1 MKLVAGLVP
10 NFTAVVPERF
20 VPVMVTSVPPP
31 VDPWFGEMGMERL
44 LAVRTGTE
52 DTADRRDARR
62 RRHAW
67 QSGAEVRRG
76 FLRSRTPR
84 EGRRSGSIGLRG
96 FAECS
101 CTRPTEKNRQAPP
114 LPRSPGLGWAAH
126 RFAVP
131 SDPYG
136 CIADKA
142 PAPLVT

>member
-84 EGRRSGSIGLRG
+84 EGRGSGSIGLRG

-101 CTRPTEKNRQAPP
+101 CTRPTEKPAGAATTTIPRIGMGGPP
-114 LPRSPGLGWAAH
+114 VCCS
-126 RFAVP
+126 
-131 SDPYG
+131 
-136 CIADKA
+136 K
-142 PAPLVT
+142 